1 MLGLRK
7 TKKPDIIE
15 ELTVKEQVLSVADR
29 RRGLDFLVAFFSR
42 IRPGSRKGTGNA
54 TQNLQRELASLYQ
67 DSLLLKNLQ
76 HSFLSQLINTNLTS
90 VITESGIPLSRNFW
104 QEFSARLKHKVLPPL
119 LDENDFLYVVH
130 RIFFRKTD
138 YEWVETIP
146 REIWIEFF
154 ERIGFS
160 FRVTDPRVQKQLLQ
174 SLKVLSFQVAQLG
187 LEKEIVNYL
196 KKEQQN
202 NNPLVLQSYLVRDLE
217 QMLEI
222 GAETHDISSLSAGI
236 KVVVAQCYN
245 CISYIRERHTER
257 GASLNQTYLLIL
269 LANRLQRMEILLDLL
284 DYDHHFDTGRFVDF
298 FRLVVRNENRKNSV
312 REFVSQSTGYLAYQI
327 AEHKGQK
334 GGKYIT
340 STRAEYWSMMWSA
353 MSGGAIVCFVAV
365 IKNLLSVFHAPPFWQ
380 GFMYS
385 VNYSVGFV
393 AIEETHS
400 TLATK
405 QPAFTASAVAGS
417 LDARKSSAH
426 PNLYN
431 LVVTTAKVSRSQFA
445 SFVGNLLI
453 VFPGTFLLA
462 WLYHWLVGSKIAEG
476 EAAVSLLRDQ
486 HPWQSLSLLYACNT
500 GVFLFLS
507 SIIAG
512 YVQNKI
518 QYARIADRMMRHPIL
533 RASFS
538 GERLQK
544 MAHYIEQHA
553 GSILGNVS
561 LGFFLGM
568 ASSIQKIFGIP
579 FDIRHIT
586 ISAGNVAIGV
596 YGLGIENINPVFL
609 GTVILGVLAIGFM
622 NFLVSF
628 ALAFGVAVR
637 SRGVKFKEYREFLT
651 LLWRYFKKYPLD
663 FIRPRKRLI
672 TEGEPA

>member
-15 ELTVKEQVLSVADR
+15 ELTAKEQVLSVADR

-42 IRPGSRKGTGNA
+42 IRPGSKKGMQNA
-54 TQNLQRELASLYQ
+54 SLNLQRELSFLYQ

-76 HSFLSQLINTNLTS
+76 HAFLAQLINTNLTS

-104 QEFSARLKHKVLPPL
+104 QEFSARLKHKFLPPL

-138 YEWVETIP
+138 FEWVETIP
-146 REIWIEFF
+146 RETWIDFF

-160 FRVTDPRVQKQLLQ
+160 FRATDPRVQKQLLQ
-174 SLKVLSFQVAQLG
+174 SLKILSFQVAQLG
-187 LEKEIVNYL
+187 LEKEIANYL
-196 KKEQQN
+196 KKEQQQQ
-202 NNPLVLQSYLVRDLE
+202 NPLVLQSYLVRDLE
-217 QMLEI
+217 QLLEI
-222 GAETHDISSLSAGI
+222 GAESHDVSSLSASI

-245 CISYIRERHTER
+245 CISFIREGHTVR

-269 LANRLQRMEILLDLL
+269 LANRLQRMEILLDIL
-284 DYDHHFDTGRFVDF
+284 DLDHHFDTGRFVDF
-298 FRLVVRNENRKNSV
+298 FRLIVRNENRKNSI
-312 REFVSQSTGYLAYQI
+312 REFVSQGTGYLAYQI

-340 STRAEYWSMMWSA
+340 STRAEYWSMMWGA
-353 MSGGAIVCFVAV
+353 MSGGAIICFVAV
-365 IKNLLSVFHAPPFWQ
+365 IKNLLAVLHAPPFWQ

-405 QPAFTASAVAGS
+405 QPAFTASAVASS
-417 LDARKSSAH
+417 LDTRKSSQH

-431 LVVTTAKVSRSQFA
+431 LAVTVAKVSRSQFA
-445 SFVGNLLI
+445 SFTGNLLI

-462 WLYHWLVGSKIAEG
+462 WVYHWLTGSKIAEG
-476 EAAVSLLRDQ
+476 EAAINLLRDQ

-507 SIIAG
+507 GIIAG

-518 QYARIADRMMRHPIL
+518 QYSRIAERMVRHPVL
-533 RASFS
+533 RVSFS

-544 MAHYIEQHA
+544 IAQYIESHA
-553 GSILGNVS
+553 GAIIGNVA

-568 ASSIQKIFGIP
+568 SSSIQKIFGLP

-596 YGLGIENINPVFL
+596 YGVGIENINPVFL
-609 GTVILGVLAIGFM
+609 VTVIMGVLGIGFM
-622 NFLVSF
+622 NFIVSF
-628 ALAFGVAVR
+628 ALAFGVAVK
-637 SRGVKFKEYREFLT
+637 SRGIRFREYKEFLGI
-651 LLWRYFKKYPLD
+651 LGRYFRKSPLD
-663 FIRPRKRLI
+663 FIRPRKRL
-672 TEGEPA
+672 TEAEPA